1 MRLGTKCILS
11 ISLTLAFI
19 LGISFT
25 WIIQRQRYLLKEEIK
40 KQEEYKIGD
49 LRGAISVIA
58 PLEPIYASLRTN
70 IIILITYVLIRR
82 LITSPISKISHTM
95 SAIASGDLD
104 KRIHMNSRDEIGMLA
119 TSINKMIEDLQKTTV
134 SKAYV
139 DNIIE
144 SMIDTLIVIDK
155 NNKIKTVNKS
165 TLKLL

>member
-1 MRLGTKCILS
+1 M
-11 ISLTLAFI
+11 LA
-19 LGISFT
+19 
-25 WIIQRQRYLLKEEIK
+25 
-40 KQEEYKIGD
+40 
-49 LRGAISVIA
+49 
-58 PLEPIYASLRTN
+58 RTN
-70 IIILITYVLIRR
+70 IIILISIASCSIGIIIFITYVLIRR
-82 LITSPISKISHTM
+82 LITSPISRISHTM

-119 TSINKMIEDLQKTTV
+119 TSINKMTEDLQKTTV

-165 TLKLL
+165 TLKLLGYEEKDLIGKDVSIICMIKVILLRAGDGALFQTMMC